1 MIKDLFAGR
10 KKKAKKKSGST
21 LKYVVSTV
29 LLVASI
35 LLCLIVT
42 IQTLVSGYTTFFG
55 YSVFRVV
62 TGSMER
68 TIPIGSVL
76 LCKHTGIEDIKVED
90 IVCFKSRESSH
101 YGSIV
106 THRVVSVQEGAN
118 GEIYLETRGDS
129 NNSSDPYFVQDE
141 NLIGRVVW
149 YSGKEGVFTKVLSF
163 LTGKVGFL
171 AIIVIPI
178 LVIVGLILQSA
189 GKNIRGELDS
199 TLEKLAKRQQNN
211 KDNEPL
217 PGYTTLT
224 RRDYNEI
231 YESLKRDLQKELG
244 ISVKGSEEKT
254 EYSGKEGTKKL

>member
-1 MIKDLFAGR
+1 MITNLFAA
-10 KKKAKKKSGST
+10 KKNKGKKSGRSGVKYAIST
-21 LKYVVSTV
+21 AI
-29 LLVASI
+29 LVASI

-62 TGSMER
+62 TGSMEK

-76 LCKHTGIEDIKVED
+76 LCKHTGIDDIKVDD

-106 THRVVSVQEGAN
+106 THRVISIQHGEN

-129 NNSSDPYFVQDE
+129 NNSSDPYFVKDD
-141 NLIGRVVW
+141 NLIGRVTW
-149 YSGKEGVFTKVLSF
+149 YSGKDGVFTKVLSF

-189 GKNIRGELDS
+189 GKNIRTELDS
-199 TLEKLAKRQQNN
+199 TLEKLAKRQQKNQE
-211 KDNEPL
+211 NEPL
-217 PGYTTLT
+217 PGYSTLT
-224 RRDYNEI
+224 RQDYNEI
-231 YESLKRDLQKELG
+231 YESLKRELWKDLA
-244 ISVKGSEEKT
+244 SDKGSEGKT
-254 EYSGKEGTKKL
+254 EYPARTRRK